1 MPLSRPRPPALRLAA
16 LLLAP
21 ALLFAAAAVAAPPA
35 PATPPPTAQPVAEPV
50 GPDPAAL
57 AERARLAAF
66 VEGVVQGFR
75 QRDRIAGVVVGIVR
89 DGEVVL
95 LEGYGHARHDP
106 LQAVDPRRDLFRIA
120 SISKTFTYAALM
132 QQVERGRIGLDDPV
146 NQHLPEPLRL
156 PDDGRFAEPV
166 RVHHLLHHTAGFE
179 DLALGHLFVDEPAEV
194 LTAAEYLVRHRPERV
209 RAPGEQAVYSNYGIA
224 LLGALVAEV
233 AGFPFETLIERE
245 LFQPLGMHDTS
256 FREPGLAGDPREMD
270 PALAARLATGFSRQ
284 RGAHVAMPLEHIAQV
299 AAGGGASATAA
310 DMTRWMLALLGDG
323 SLQGQRVLSPESN
336 AAFRTVSFRNHEG
349 VNGIAHGFITER
361 IGPHFAYGHG
371 GATLYFHSNMVLV
384 PTLSLGVFIST
395 NTATG
400 RRFAREFP
408 ALLVEFLDPSAR
420 PALPAAAAT
429 VPDEA
434 LQAYAGRYLGD
445 RRAWRSAD
453 ALLVAQR
460 SVVTEV
466 AVADGQ
472 LLVSTPFEPL
482 RFVPLGGH
490 RFREAEGHGLLAF
503 VPGPDGRIEGLAFG
517 SGINTAERIGFFQ
530 HPRTPLLL
538 VPLAGLLGL
547 ALLPALWA
555 HAGRGRRPLAGA
567 DWAAR
572 VAGFAG
578 LAWAG
583 FAVLAACAWL
593 QLDGLREQW
602 MFVYPTPLWQWLLL
616 LAPLPAALTAAQALL
631 LPLAWRR
638 RWPWWL
644 LSLHGAML
652 VACGLAAW
660 QLARWNLLGGFGFP
674 L

>member
-1 MPLSRPRPPALRLAA
+1 MPLSRPRSPALRLAT

-21 ALLFAAAAVAAPPA
+21 ALLFAVAAMAAPPA
-35 PATPPPTAQPVAEPV
+35 PATPPPTAQPMAESAV
-50 GPDPAAL
+50 DPAAL

-95 LEGYGHARHDP
+95 LEGYGNAHHDP

-146 NQHLPEPLRL
+146 NQHLPEALRL

-179 DLALGHLFVDEPAEV
+179 DLALGHLFVDEPAE
-194 LTAAEYLVRHRPERV
+194 YLVRHRPERV

-233 AGFPFETLIERE
+233 AGLPFEALIERE

-384 PTLSLGVFIST
+384 PALSLGVFIST

-420 PALPAAAAT
+420 PQAPSP
-429 VPDEA
+429 VPGVDA
-434 LQAYAGRYLGD
+434 DGLQVYAGNYLGN

-482 RFVPLGGH
+482 RFVPLGEH

-503 VPGPDGRIEGLAFG
+503 VPGADGRMERLVFG

-547 ALLPALWA
+547 ALLPALWV
-555 HAGRGRRPLAGA
+555 HARRGRRPLAGA

-572 VAGFAG
+572 VTGLAG

-602 MFVYPTPLWQWLLL
+602 MFVYPTPLWQALLL
-616 LAPLPAALTAAQALL
+616 LALLPVALTLAQALL

-644 LSLHGAML
+644 QSLQLAML
-652 VACGLAAW
+652 VVCALAAW
-660 QLARWNLLGGFGFP
+660 QLLRWNLLGGFGLP